1 MRETIFWARSPS
13 ILASPSLQKYRRV
26 ILGWG
31 RATHCDQWMGK
42 WGKDRVALE
51 PELERGKYLL
61 KT

>member
-42 WGKDRVALE
+42 WGKE
-51 PELERGKYLL
+51 PTGLL
-61 KT
+61 WNLSLREENIF